1 MIWLENG
8 DYSTKC
14 ENSYTENVKNLCRKK
29 VFFVVLYKIP
39 YEAFLIAVDIKS
51 LKQQHG
57 S

>member
-1 MIWLENG
+1 MKKRG
-8 DYSTKC
+8 KKAVQPQ
-14 ENSYTENVKNLCRKK
+14 ENVKNLCRKK